1 LKSSILRRL
10 LCVVLAVALSASGL
24 MADSNTAMLR
34 TSGNVSI
41 NGTVISNSSAVFNGD
56 RIRTA
61 DNSSVVITSNGLIIA
76 VPSTSSVTY
85 LGKAIELGS
94 GTVEITTSNGL
105 IAKADKFTVTPA
117 SPGTVKYEV
126 TRQDHDVLV
135 AAKQGSVVVSDGSN
149 KKLLTAGM
157 SSDSGGGG
165 VYAGPAAAGKVVC
178 CILPAVAGL
187 AGGTAATIIT
197 YRKSISNSRP

>member
-1 LKSSILRRL
+1 
-10 LCVVLAVALSASGL
+10 
-24 MADSNTAMLR
+24 
-34 TSGNVSI
+34 
-41 NGTVISNSSAVFNGD
+41 
-56 RIRTA
+56 
-61 DNSSVVITSNGLIIA
+61 